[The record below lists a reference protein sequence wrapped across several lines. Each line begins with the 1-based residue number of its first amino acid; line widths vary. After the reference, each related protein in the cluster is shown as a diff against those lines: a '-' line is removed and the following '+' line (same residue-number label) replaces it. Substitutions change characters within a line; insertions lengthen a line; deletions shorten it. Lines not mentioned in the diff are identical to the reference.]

1 MSENA
6 NKYDLLE
13 KLCNLNGL
21 SGEEDEVRDFIK
33 SEIESYC
40 DEIITDNLGNLLAHK
55 KGKKTPPKTIM
66 FQAHMDET
74 GYYVNG
80 IDDDGCLKIDSIG
93 VSPSV
98 TPGKTVLVKATAGD
112 EPKMIKGVIG
122 VCPIHLASNSSEL
135 PQIKSLRVDIGAKK
149 KEEAEGKVCLGDS
162 VYFNGEFGKFGD
174 FIKAKAIDDR
184 AGCFAM
190 IRLIKTE
197 LEYDT
202 WFAFTVQEETGC
214 RGSKAAAHRI
224 RPDIS
229 FTLEG
234 TTAADIGGVDD
245 DGKVC
250 ILGNGVAVSFMDRS
264 TVYNPRFI
272 KAVTDIADEKGV
284 KWQIKTFVSGGNDA
298 GNIQRSADG
307 TLVCTLSVPV
317 RYLHSRISVCAPQ
330 DTDSMFDF
338 CKAVSASM
346 EKLFDIN

>member
-1 MSENA
+1 MADIA
-6 NKYDLLE
+6 NYELLG

-21 SGEEDEVRDFIK
+21 SGEEDEVRNFIK
-33 SEIESYC
+33 SEIERYC
-40 DEIITDNLGNLLAHK
+40 DKITVDNLGNLIAHK
-55 KGKKTPPKTIM
+55 KGRKTPPKKIM

-74 GYYVNG
+74 GYYVKS
-80 IDDDGCLKIDSIG
+80 IDDDGGLRIDSIG

-98 TPGKTVLVKATAGD
+98 TPGKTVFVKATAGD
-112 EPKMIKGVIG
+112 EPKLIKGVIG
-122 VCPIHLASNSSEL
+122 VCPVHLASNSAEI
-135 PQIKSLRVDIGAKK
+135 PPIKSLCVDIGAKK
-149 KEEAEGKVCLGDS
+149 KEEAEGKICLGDS

-214 RGSKAAAHRI
+214 RGSRAAAHRI
-224 RPDIS
+224 NPDIS

-234 TTAADIGGVDD
+234 TTAADIGGVDE

-272 KAVTDIADEKGV
+272 KAVTDIATEAGV
-284 KWQIKTFVSGGNDA
+284 KWQVKTFVSSGNDA

-307 TLVCTLSVPV
+307 AVVCTLSIPV
-317 RYLHSRISVCAPQ
+317 RYLHSRISVCAPE

-338 CKAVSASM
+338 CKAVSGSM
-346 EKLFDIN
+346 DRLFDIN